1 MELQQKKT
9 EKKVNVKDMTVIA
22 LVTAVICTLHRF
34 LFQSQF
40 RRYPITLAL
49 FALFLA
55 GIILG
60 KWKGVVCTVIFLLL
74 GMVGLPVFNGFS
86 GGVQKLVGPTG
97 GYLIG
102 YLFLVFFTG
111 LFVEKFPNKIPMYF
125 VGGIIGIIV
134 CYAFGTVWFVLQ
146 YKVGFLE
153 ALTMCVFPYIPMDLV
168 KLVAAVIIGSQ
179 VRKILIRQNLIS

>member
-1 MELQQKKT
+1 M
-9 EKKVNVKDMTVIA
+9 I
-22 LVTAVICTLHRF
+22 
-34 LFQSQF
+34 
-40 RRYPITLAL
+40 Y
-49 FALFLA
+49 
-55 GIILG
+55 
-60 KWKGVVCTVIFLLL
+60 LLL

-146 YKVGFLE
+146 YKVD
-153 ALTMCVFPYIPMDLV
+153 VY
-168 KLVAAVIIGSQ
+168 K
-179 VRKILIRQNLIS
+179 RQMF

>member
-1 MELQQKKT
+1 MNLQQKNR
-9 EKKVNVKDMTVIA
+9 EKSKCKRYDGHCAGYSSHLYHCTVFYPDRNFA
-22 LVTAVICTLHRF
+22 DPDHTGAVCTV
-34 LFQSQF
+34 
-40 RRYPITLAL
+40 
-49 FALFLA
+49 LA

-60 KWKGVVCTVIFLLL
+60 KWKGVVCTVIYLLL

-97 GYLIG
+97 GYLDR
-102 YLFLVFFTG
+102 LPVFGIFTG